1 MENLKKAGQYMIGQ
15 DADGNAT
22 VILTDADGRIATTG
36 GGGGGGGGD
45 VTIIGDTVGLVK
57 DDQLPE
63 VLLSGALQVI
73 GNVTTPAI
81 ITGGNA
87 LKAASLIYAYDSV
100 NGFVRIGSV
109 ANALNVNLVN
119 NNIITATPITP
130 NNTATFSATKGLYIG
145 GLGDVVVTM
154 GGADV
159 TLTNLAIGV
168 WHPITV
174 SAVKATGTTATNILA
189 GY

>member
-22 VILTDADGRIATTG
+22 VILTDADGRIATV

-45 VTIIGDTVGLVK
+45 VTIIGDSVGLAK
-57 DDQLPE
+57 ANQLPSA
-63 VLLSGALQVI
+63 LLNNKLVMT
-73 GNVTTPAI
+73 GNDILSSTITT
-81 ITGGNA
+81 GNA
-87 LKAASLIYAYDSV
+87 LKTATGLYAFDGTNFNRVGALGDSLK
-100 NGFVRIGSV
+100 
-109 ANALNVNLVN
+109 VNLTN
-119 NNIITATPITP
+119 NNIITATPVTP
-130 NNTATFSATKGLYIG
+130 NNSATIPATKGLYIG
-145 GLGDVVVTM
+145 GLGDVVVTI
-154 GGADV
+154 GSSDV